1 MFAIVAFLIFS
12 VALFLAGYYVW
23 SVPQQASEQVL
34 GARLRELR
42 AHARSR
48 SKAAPDLLRREHR
61 GSFAFLGDLVEW
73 IGVLRRLQ
81 ELIDQ
86 ANLKYRAAD
95 VFGLCLLLGVGSFL
109 GLAIFGGGIRYLHLR
124 AGETATVGGVTYVG
138 ELTTMLFSNL
148 ILLHVLIAFA
158 LGFAPA
164 AHILRVRAKRLAKFE
179 QQLPDAIDLFTR
191 TMRAGH
197 NIHSGLETI
206 ATETADPV
214 RMEFKKLMEEL
225 ALGSQVEPALHELG
239 RRVPLIDLKFF
250 ITSLILQR
258 QTGANMVAV
267 LENLSMLVR
276 ERLNMAAK
284 LKAHTAQQRFS
295 AALLCALPLVV
306 GIGFYLLKPE
316 YIRLLWT
323 DPTGSKFFTYAIV
336 SEIIG
341 ILIIRKIAN
350 IRV

>member
-1 MFAIVAFLIFS
+1 MFAVVAFLIFS
-12 VALFLAGYYVW
+12 VALFAAGYYVW
-23 SVPQQASEQVL
+23 SVPQQAAGQML

-42 AHARSR
+42 AHARGR

-61 GSFAFLGDLVEW
+61 GSFAFLGDLVTW

-81 ELIDQ
+81 ELIEQ

-95 VFGLCLLLGVGSFL
+95 VFGLSLLLGVGSFL
-109 GLAIFGGGIRYLHLR
+109 CFAIFGGGIHYVRLR
-124 AGETATVGGVTYVG
+124 AGETAVIDGVRYVG
-138 ELTTMLFSNL
+138 EKIAFVASNL
-148 ILLHVLIAFA
+148 IFLHILVAAA
-158 LGFAPA
+158 LGFAPVA
-164 AHILRVRAKRLAKFE
+164 YILRARSKRLAKFE

-206 ATETADPV
+206 ANETADPV
-214 RMEFKKLMEEL
+214 RMEFRKLMEEL
-225 ALGSQVEPALHELG
+225 ALGSQVEPALHGLG

-267 LENLSMLVR
+267 LENLSTLVR

-295 AALLCALPLVV
+295 AGLLCALPLVV
-306 GIGFYLLKPE
+306 GIGFYILKPE
-316 YIRLLWT
+316 YVRLLWT

-336 SEIIG
+336 SEIVG
-341 ILIIRKIAN
+341 ILVIRRIAN

>member
-1 MFAIVAFLIFS
+1 VFFVGAFLIFS
-12 VALFLAGYYVW
+12 LALWIAGYYVW
-23 SVPQQASEQVL
+23 TVPRQREQQML
-34 GARLRELR
+34 GVRLRELR
-42 AHARSR
+42 AHMRSR
-48 SKAAPDLLRREHR
+48 SKSAPELLRREHR
-61 GSFAFLGDLVEW
+61 GTLAFLGDLVNW

-81 ELIDQ
+81 EMIEQ

-95 VFGLCLLLGVGSFL
+95 VFGLSVLLAAVTFL
-109 GLAIFGGGIRYLHLR
+109 I
-124 AGETATVGGVTYVG
+124 
-138 ELTTMLFSNL
+138 
-148 ILLHVLIAFA
+148 
-158 LGFAPA
+158 LGFAGARLLLLRALIA
-164 AHILRVRAKRLAKFE
+164 AAAAAAPSAYILFVRRRRLRRFE
-179 QQLPDAIDLFTR
+179 ELLPDAIDLFTR

-206 ATETADPV
+206 ASETPDPV

-225 ALGSQVEPALHELG
+225 ALGSQVEPALHGLG

-250 ITSLILQR
+250 IISLILQR
-258 QTGANMVAV
+258 QTGANMVNV
-267 LENLSMLVR
+267 LENLSALVR

-295 AALLCALPLVV
+295 AGLLCLLPVVV
-306 GIGFYLLKPE
+306 GLGFWILKPD

-323 DPTGSKFFTYAIV
+323 DPVGSRFFTYAII

-341 ILIIRKIAN
+341 ILVIRRIAN